1 MNQKIFGKFTKKRK
15 DFFSRKIR
23 TFFTRQMLLKLL
35 PVCCLYFAVI
45 LQTLTKRI
53 NWKTIVIT
61 ESVTY
66 LSDSTNQIF
75 LFIAKF
81 SMVAS
86 GPKKI
91 CQTTIRMISEIEGL
105 LTTA

>member
-1 MNQKIFGKFTKKRK
+1 LLIEFNTSNDADKTFHVAFGVIGQYLMSARTKQVLEQNRYEFTKKRK

-61 ESVTY
+61 ESV
-66 LSDSTNQIF
+66 
-75 LFIAKF
+75 A
-81 SMVAS
+81 
-86 GPKKI
+86 
-91 CQTTIRMISEIEGL
+91 
-105 LTTA
+105 